1 MFKNFINPLF
11 MFLFIA
17 VIAVSCDDSSPTS
30 PEEHIDAEGFV
41 LENNETIVYREFEG
55 KITVNDIALTNGATL
70 ELSVHFLDH
79 DGNEL
84 EHEDEDG
91 EEETLTFDIVDSAVI
106 SVVTEAHEDE
116 DGHGDEHHELGF
128 ELTGL
133 SVGTTTFTFSLMHEG
148 HADYTSLPLSVTVN
162 SAMFSCNSKQL
173 CLRNCCESTIYA
185 SK

>member
-55 KITVNDIALTNGATL
+55 EITVNELTFTNGNTL

-79 DGNEL
+79 NGNEL
-84 EHEDEDG
+84 EHEG
-91 EEETLTFDIVDSAVI
+91 EEEMLTFNIANSAVI
-106 SVVTEAHEDE
+106 SIVSEDHEDE

-148 HADYTSLPLSVTVN
+148 HADYTSLPISVIVDP
-162 SAMFSCNSKQL
+162 AMFSCNSKQL
-173 CLRNCCESTIYA
+173 CLKNCCASTIYA

>member
-17 VIAVSCDDSSPTS
+17 IIAVSCDDSSPTS
-30 PEEHIDAEGFV
+30 LEEHIDAEGFV

-55 KITVNDIALTNGATL
+55 AITVNELTFTNGNTL

-84 EHEDEDG
+84 EHEDEEG

-106 SVVTEAHEDE
+106 SIVSEDHEEGGE
-116 DGHGDEHHELGF
+116 DHHELGF

-133 SVGTTTFTFSLMHEG
+133 SAGITTFTFSLMHEG
-148 HADYTSLPLSVTVN
+148 HADYTSLPISVIVDP
-162 SAMFSCNSKQL
+162 AMFSCNSKQL
-173 CLRNCCESTIYA
+173 CLKNCCASTIYA